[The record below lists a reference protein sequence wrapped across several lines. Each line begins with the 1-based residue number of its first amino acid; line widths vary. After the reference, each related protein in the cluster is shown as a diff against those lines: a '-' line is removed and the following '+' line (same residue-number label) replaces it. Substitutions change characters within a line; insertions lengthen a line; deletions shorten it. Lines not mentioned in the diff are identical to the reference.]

1 MGCFR
6 LSDANKLK
14 RENVCEAKLDQLN
27 STTFQPAPISNIRT
41 WLKVRFFYYL
51 IIANYAFDTKLR

>member
-14 RENVCEAKLDQLN
+14 LENVCEAKLDQLN
-27 STTFQPAPISNIRT
+27 STAIQSRGYHIFNLHQLATIDP
-41 WLKVRFFYYL
+41 V
-51 IIANYAFDTKLR
+51 

>member
-6 LSDANKLK
+6 FSDANKLK

-27 STTFQPAPISNIRT
+27 STTFQPHGYHVFNLHQLATLEPG
-41 WLKVRFFYYL
+41 
-51 IIANYAFDTKLR
+51 

>member
-27 STTFQPAPISNIRT
+27 STTFQPRGYH
-41 WLKVRFFYYL
+41 FFNL
-51 IIANYAFDTKLR
+51 HQLATLEPG

>member
-27 STTFQPAPISNIRT
+27 STTFQPHGYHVFNLHQLATLEPGQKYDSFTI
-41 WLKVRFFYYL
+41 
-51 IIANYAFDTKLR
+51 